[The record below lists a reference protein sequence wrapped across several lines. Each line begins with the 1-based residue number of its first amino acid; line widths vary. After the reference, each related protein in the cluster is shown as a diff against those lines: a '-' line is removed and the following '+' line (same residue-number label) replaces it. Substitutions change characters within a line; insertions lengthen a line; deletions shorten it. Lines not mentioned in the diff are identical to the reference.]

1 MGKSPGAGFGR
12 RQGVKTE
19 RMAGTAACLGQA
31 GRTSFKPETGG
42 TERPHG
48 RASHGVDADRKVT
61 QG

>member
-1 MGKSPGAGFGR
+1 MGKSPGAGFGW
-12 RQGVKTE
+12 RQGVKIE
-19 RMAGTAACLGQA
+19 GKAACLDQA

-42 TERPHG
+42 AQRPHG